1 MIKPNLTTA
10 ERLRNKRIEARLT
23 QDALAEQSGVQQDS
37 ISRYECGEI
46 EPSLPILRKLAAALG
61 VPVTELI
68 ND

>member
-1 MIKPNLTTA
+1 MTKPTA
-10 ERLRNKRIEARLT
+10 QRLRDLRIEARLT
-23 QDALAEQSGVQQDS
+23 QDALAELADVQQDK

-46 EPSLPILRKLAAALG
+46 EPSLPTLRKLAAALG